1 MIEYICKN
9 QNDPVYAHLFTY
21 NLVDLIMK
29 DVRCDQLFNSKI
41 LNMAINFY
49 EWPSLNHDNE
59 RCFAPFNDSMF
70 NIRFAYP
77 GLFKDKYD

>member
-1 MIEYICKN
+1 
-9 QNDPVYAHLFTY
+9 
-21 NLVDLIMK
+21 MK

-59 RCFAPFNDSMF
+59 RCFSPFNDSMF

-77 GLFKDKYD
+77 MLFKAKYDQDQIRARLEEKLRRD